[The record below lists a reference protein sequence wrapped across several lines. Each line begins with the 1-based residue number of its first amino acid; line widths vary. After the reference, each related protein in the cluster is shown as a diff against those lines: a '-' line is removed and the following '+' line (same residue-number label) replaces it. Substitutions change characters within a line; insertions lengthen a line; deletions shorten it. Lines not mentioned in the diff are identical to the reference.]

1 MVEYK
6 DSIIFSPG
14 LDQLTSP
21 PEHHTFFYISL
32 PATSPQSSWY
42 DPLSIIA
49 RSEGLLTLQRL
60 ASILTGII
68 AATMGVSGAAVPS
81 ESPAFIERDSGS
93 NEPGVSLFERQSGLP
108 TFDEW
113 TCGRPTGGGG
123 HQALR
128 NVHAGFNR
136 MFGGPRLTM
145 AAGQCYVSS
154 CGGHF
159 FAVCNT
165 SGITVSFWKG
175 R

>member
-1 MVEYK
+1 M
-6 DSIIFSPG
+6 
-14 LDQLTSP
+14 
-21 PEHHTFFYISL
+21 
-32 PATSPQSSWY
+32 
-42 DPLSIIA
+42 
-49 RSEGLLTLQRL
+49 RL
-60 ASILTGII
+60 ASVLTGLI
-68 AATMGVSGAAVPS
+68 AATMGVNGAAVPS

-93 NEPGVSLFERQSGLP
+93 NEPGVSLVERQSGLP

-145 AAGQCYVSS
+145 ASGQCYVSS

-165 SGITVSFWKG
+165 SGITRTEHANHRNLAKDSNPGPGGSCRYLRWSETYIHYYYGAGSGSFG
-175 R
+175 GNVDRRNC